1 MPTPTPTAERAVAD
15 DPAADDRALRP
26 ELAGLLASVRGRLRR
41 YVLLRGLAV
50 LVLTTVGVFW
60 AALWLDDAWFAATR
74 LELPAWLRV
83 GFDGL
88 AAGLLLAVAGLWI
101 VGRLFVAAKPR
112 DLALAVERRFPDLR
126 GRLVLAVERADDP
139 GLAAAESPFTA
150 ALADRAARGAA
161 DRVRA
166 LAPGELFDTAPLRR
180 TLALAGVLGLGTVA
194 FGLWQG
200 GAVRRLSDA
209 YLELAE
215 VYRVRTTALT
225 VAALLPPGEEVK
237 PLTPGEPHRH
247 PRGADLTLLI
257 GVPSGERP
265 GGGPWRPPEQV
276 TVTRET
282 AGGATGRSFA
292 LPDGPGRF
300 RFALDEVR
308 DGMTIRLAGGDYVDR
323 TPYVIEAVD
332 PPRPRRVT
340 LSSLYPAYTRRNA
353 VNAAGDPLPE
363 VSPVRGAKA
372 TIPVGTQFD
381 LILEANKPLADARVT
396 VDGDAVPATVERNGG
411 ETDGGEPIVRVPLAM
426 LPPEPPEPP
435 EPDATAEP
443 AAVVPVPTGAVGVR
457 PGARVTIE
465 LEDADGIRSQSP
477 VRLVLAGRVDEPPA
491 VRVEPVG
498 VSDALTRTAAVPFVG
513 TIEDDYGLASAR
525 FLYRISGGES
535 DAPIDP
541 AGSPESE
548 APGDGEAPGE
558 PEEEDAGVVSDWQ
571 ERRFRVRPRGLPE
584 RFDVGDPDPAVT
596 IDRDAER
603 FVIAGLDLKV
613 GQTLSLVVAAE
624 DANDLTGPG
633 EGRGPERSFQIV
645 TPEELLARLFDR
657 EVNLRRVFERS
668 LEEVVAVGDDLALL
682 GDDAAANDVRR
693 TAGLAAAELSQNAG
707 QAEAVRSGFQAL
719 LAERAN
725 NGVLKSAERER
736 LEGKILL
743 PLTAITEDLFPEA
756 DRAAGALRVAAEQ
769 GVAAPERA
777 AAVRRARL
785 AADRLA
791 AEMAEVLAQME
802 TLAGFREV
810 EREFAQL
817 LRVQE
822 ELLDRTRQEQKSD
835 LIDGLFE

>member
-1 MPTPTPTAERAVAD
+1 MPAPTPTAERAVAD
-15 DPAADDRALRP
+15 GSATDGRALRP

-50 LVLTTVGVFW
+50 LTLTAVGVFW

-74 LELPAWLRV
+74 LELPARLRV

-88 AAGLLLAVAGLWI
+88 AAGLLLAVAGLWV
-101 VGRLFVAAKPR
+101 VGRLFVPAKPR

-126 GRLVLAVERADDP
+126 GRLVLAVERAHDP

-161 DRVRA
+161 ERVKS
-166 LAPGELFDTAPLRR
+166 LAPGELFDAAPLRR
-180 TLALAGVLGLGTVA
+180 TLALAGLLGLGTVA
-194 FGLWQG
+194 FGLWQT

-237 PLTPGEPHRH
+237 PLVPGEPHRH

-308 DGMTIRLAGGDYVDR
+308 DGLTIRLAGGDYVDR
-323 TPYVIEAVD
+323 TPYVIKAVD

-340 LSSLYPAYTRRNA
+340 LSSLYPAYTGRNA
-353 VNAAGDPLPE
+353 VNAAGDPIPE

-372 TIPVGTQFD
+372 TVPVGTRFD
-381 LILEANKPLADARVT
+381 LILEANKPLAQARVT
-396 VDGDAVPATVERNGG
+396 VDGDAVPATVEANDR
-411 ETDGGEPIVRVPLAM
+411 EPIVRVPLAM
-426 LPPEPPEPP
+426 LPPEPPED
-435 EPDATAEP
+435 EEAIDAGA
-443 AAVVPVPTGAVGVR
+443 VPVPAGAVGVR
-457 PGARVTIE
+457 PGVRVTVE

-477 VRLVLAGRVDEPPA
+477 VRLVLAGRIDEPPA

-525 FLYRISGGES
+525 FLYRISGGGP
-535 DAPIDP
+535 DAPADP
-541 AGSPESE
+541 PEN
-548 APGDGEAPGE
+548 GE
-558 PEEEDAGVVSDWQ
+558 PVGEEVASQTTDWR

-603 FVIAGLDLKV
+603 FVIAGLDLKI

-682 GDDAAANDVRR
+682 GPDAAANDVRR

-736 LEGKILL
+736 LEDKILL

-756 DRAAGALRVAAEQ
+756 DRAAGALGVVAEE
-769 GVAAPERA
+769 GVAAPERTA
-777 AAVRRARL
+777 ATRRARL

>member
-1 MPTPTPTAERAVAD
+1 MPAPTPTAERAVAD
-15 DPAADDRALRP
+15 GSATDGRALRP

-50 LVLTTVGVFW
+50 LVLTAVGVFW

-74 LELPAWLRV
+74 LELPGWLRV

-88 AAGLLLAVAGLWI
+88 AAGLLLAVAGLWV
-101 VGRLFVAAKPR
+101 VGRLFVPAKPR

-126 GRLVLAVERADDP
+126 GRLVLAVERAHDP

-150 ALADRAARGAA
+150 ALVDRAARGAA
-161 DRVRA
+161 ERVKT
-166 LAPGELFDTAPLRR
+166 LAPGELFDAAPLRR
-180 TLALAGVLGLGTVA
+180 TLALAAVLGLGTVA
-194 FGLWQG
+194 FGLWQT
-200 GAVRRLSDA
+200 GAVCRLSDA

-237 PLTPGEPHRH
+237 PLVPGEPHRH

-265 GGGPWRPPEQV
+265 GGGPWRSPEQV

-340 LSSLYPAYTRRNA
+340 LSSLYPAYTRRNTM
-353 VNAAGDPLPE
+353 NAAGDPIPE

-372 TIPVGTQFD
+372 TVPVGTRFD

-396 VDGDAVPATVERNGG
+396 VDGDAVPATVEAN
-411 ETDGGEPIVRVPLAM
+411 EGEPIVRVPLAM
-426 LPPEPPEPP
+426 LPPEPDGAA
-435 EPDATAEP
+435 DADD
-443 AAVVPVPTGAVGVR
+443 AVIPVPTGAVGVR
-457 PGARVTIE
+457 PGARVTVE

-525 FLYRISGGES
+525 FLYRI
-535 DAPIDP
+535 
-541 AGSPESE
+541 AG
-548 APGDGEAPGE
+548 GE
-558 PEEEDAGVVSDWQ
+558 PEAPAAPPENAEPVEEETVSQTPDWQ

-603 FVIAGLDLKV
+603 FVIAGLDLKI

-633 EGRGPERSFQIV
+633 EGRGPARSFQIV

-682 GDDAAANDVRR
+682 GPDAAANDVRR

-736 LEGKILL
+736 LEDKILL

-756 DRAAGALRVAAEQ
+756 DRAAGALRVAAEE
-769 GVAAPERA
+769 GAAPELA
-777 AAVRRARL
+777 GSIRRATV

-822 ELLDRTRQEQKSD
+822 ELLDRTRQEQKTD